1 MEVISIISILAVI
14 VAPIAS
20 VIIAQKLQE
29 RASLRKDKMDLFKTL
44 MMARNGWTVESVR
57 ALNILDIVYSDDNKV
72 RAAWRKYYDRLCVD
86 DNPTETE
93 LKKIQEAQY
102 ELLETMAVSLGYKNK
117 ITWKTIQN
125 PYKPKGMIEAEK
137 NQQAFQNG
145 QLAVAQYAMN
155 MIMKDN
161 SRTNS

>member
-117 ITWKTIQN
+117 ILIT
-125 PYKPKGMIEAEK
+125 
-137 NQQAFQNG
+137 
-145 QLAVAQYAMN
+145 L
-155 MIMKDN
+155 
-161 SRTNS
+161 

>member
-117 ITWKTIQN
+117 ITWKTSQN
-125 PYKPKGMIEAEK
+125 PYNPKGMIEAEK